1 MTDLKIAKQTGATG
15 GAGETADQTTAYL
28 RKDGV
33 YNTPSTSNQVQVLNA
48 GTNTASS
55 APVISS
61 PGFASGTASQL
72 SDLTRDYEVYFT
84 IGTGGGTVTI
94 AIGPAS
100 VPATTIVNAAVGV
113 NGEVIRVRLP
123 AAWYLEITVST
134 STIGKQIA
142 VGC

>member
-1 MTDLKIAKQTGATG
+1 VTDLKIAKQTGATG
-15 GAGETADQTTAYL
+15 GAGESVGDSTTFL

-33 YNTPSTSNQVQVLNA
+33 YTTPSTAGGVFALNA
-48 GTNTASS
+48 GSNTAGS

-61 PGFASGTASQL
+61 PGFVSGTASQL

-94 AIGPAS
+94 AIGPTS
-100 VPATTIVNAAVGV
+100 TPATTIVNAAVGV

-123 AAWYLEITVST
+123 AAWYLEITVAT

-142 VGC
+142 IGC